1 LGAQVKN
8 APTPEQLVEF
18 DAYLKKWQILLGMN
32 DWRVYRSPKRPAKT
46 AAADVESDVA
56 AKMARVRVGDFG
68 EAPITPHEL
77 EDTALHELLHS
88 FLAEL
93 VHVSKTSKDWTL
105 RMNAE
110 HRIIHTLVRLLV
122 PADKP

>member
-1 LGAQVKN
+1 MKN

-18 DAYLKKWQILLGMN
+18 DAYLKKWQGLLGMN

-68 EAPITPHEL
+68 EAPIGSGPWKFVG
-77 EDTALHELLHS
+77 S
-88 FLAEL
+88 
-93 VHVSKTSKDWTL
+93 
-105 RMNAE
+105 
-110 HRIIHTLVRLLV
+110 
-122 PADKP
+122 